1 MRAAS
6 SPLGARRAGPL
17 HAVVVTE
24 LTSPDR
30 VLLLVSHRFSI
41 SGD

>member
-1 MRAAS
+1 MRAWVHPFGCS
-6 SPLGARRAGPL
+6 GQDPLRV
-17 HAVVVTE
+17 VVVTE

-41 SGD
+41 GGD